1 MDLLI
6 CICILHLYG
15 LKESKNIDWLGFG
28 LAGIQKYK
36 KLLPT
41 LLCVFVAALWIYSL
55 LSNINFSF
63 FVISYQEE
71 FQSVKYYLFR
81 ISTSR
86 NKELKKLL
94 KLSFLVF
101 STDFFEFCR
110 QYLWHFEYVPI
121 TSPRQFLIV
130 HSI

>member
-6 CICILHLYG
+6 CICILPSVWFERI
-15 LKESKNIDWLGFG
+15 KKVKNIDWLGFG
-28 LAGIQKYK
+28 LVGIQKYQ

-41 LLCVFVAALWIYSL
+41 LSCVFVAALWIYSL

-63 FVISYQEE
+63 FVSYQEE
-71 FQSVKYYLFR
+71 FQSVEYYLFR

-86 NKELKKLL
+86 NKELKKIL

-101 STDFFEFCR
+101 STDFLSFVVNTFGT
-110 QYLWHFEYVPI
+110 LNM
-121 TSPRQFLIV
+121 FLLQV
-130 HSI
+130 QDNF